1 MTENKFEIFLNCEN
15 VETVKK
21 YVDMYPFLAGV
32 TTNPIM
38 ISKLGRKD
46 YFNILKELRAAIGNR
61 KLFTQVTSKNS
72 EDIVK
77 EALLIREAGG
87 ENTVVKIPAMEFG
100 MKAIKELS
108 DQNIP
113 ICATLCC
120 STIQGVM
127 ALEAGA
133 EYVVPF
139 YFHMLNDNLDPV
151 AVTHEL
157 VEFTKTFG
165 RGKVM
170 TAAHRTIEQFGACV
184 AQGVHCA
191 TLNPDF
197 ITNGMYNDCVVKNLD
212 EFLGGWESVFGEG
225 VTILDVAKG
234 L

>member
-1 MTENKFEIFLNCEN
+1 MIDNKFEIMLNCEN
-15 VETVKK
+15 PETVKK
-21 YVDMYPFLAGV
+21 YMDMYPFLAGV

-38 ISKLGRKD
+38 ISRLGRTD
-46 YFNILKELRAAIGNR
+46 YFNILKELRAVIGNR
-61 KLFTQVTSKNS
+61 KLFSQVTSKS
-72 EDIVK
+72 SDDIVK
-77 EALLIREAGG
+77 EAMLIREAGG
-87 ENTVVKIPAMEFG
+87 ENTVVKIPAVEFA
-100 MKAIKELS
+100 MKAIKTLS
-108 DQNIP
+108 EQNIP

-165 RGKVM
+165 HGKVM

-197 ITNGMYNDCVVKNLD
+197 ITNGMGNACVEKNLA
-212 EFLGGWESVFGEG
+212 EFLGGWESTFGAG
-225 VTILDVAKG
+225 TTILDLAK
-234 L
+234 